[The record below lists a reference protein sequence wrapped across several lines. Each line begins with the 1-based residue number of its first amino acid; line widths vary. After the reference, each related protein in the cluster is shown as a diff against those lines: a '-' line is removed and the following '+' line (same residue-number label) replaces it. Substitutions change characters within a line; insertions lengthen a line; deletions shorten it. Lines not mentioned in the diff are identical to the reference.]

1 MSLLGKVFIVA
12 TLLLSLLFFFA
23 AAAVNA
29 THNNWRDAVITPN
42 TGYRDRLTNV
52 ESVNQQLRADVEA
65 KQNELAKEQASRR
78 AALSA
83 LQTQLT
89 QVRDDLSKKD
99 KQLSDLQAAHSELAA
114 SEKSSQEVLARLT
127 KETEQLRTLITT
139 TRADR
144 DSQFGKVV
152 ELTDGVAQLQGEL
165 QALTERREQLLGQ
178 VTMMKSQLDILGIN
192 PETPLDLAPEVKGEI
207 LVVGKSGLVEI
218 SLGSDDGLR
227 QGLELDVTRGSQY
240 LGRIRVRTTESD
252 KAVCEILESY
262 RKGAIQPGD
271 KVDSKL
277 G

>member
-1 MSLLGKVFIVA
+1 
-12 TLLLSLLFFFA
+12 
-23 AAAVNA
+23 
-29 THNNWRDAVITPN
+29 
-42 TGYRDRLTNV
+42 V

-144 DSQFGKVV
+144 DSQFTKVV

-227 QGLELDVTRGSQY
+227 EGLELDVTRGSQY

-252 KAVCEILESY
+252 KAVCEVLESY

>member
-42 TGYRDRLTNV
+42 TGFRDKLADTER
-52 ESVNQQLRADVEA
+52 VNQQLRAEVEA

-78 AALSA
+78 SALSA

-127 KETEQLRTLITT
+127 KETEQLRALITT

-144 DSQFGKVV
+144 DSQFNKVV

-178 VTMMKSQLDILGIN
+178 ITMMKSQLDILGIN

-227 QGLELDVTRGSQY
+227 EGLELDVSRGSQY